1 MSNKKTNNS
10 SNKNSGNSQDK
21 DNFNWGR
28 ASKTSLIWLVIVM
41 GAIYLSGQL
50 TNLGKKEVEI
60 EFTEYKDYLKIMRSK
75 EVLLLATCF
84 MVNLKFHR
92 I

>member
-21 DNFNWGR
+21 DNFNWKR
-28 ASKTSLIWLVIVM
+28 ASRTSLIWLVIVM

-60 EFTEYKDYLKIMRSK
+60 
-75 EVLLLATCF
+75 
-84 MVNLKFHR
+84 
-92 I
+92 